1 MFKAL
6 FFDMDGTITCPHIDW
21 KELRD
26 RIDIPEGAQII
37 AYIDS
42 LPMHERKWA
51 HAILE
56 TAEQEAARHA
66 SLNPGAA
73 ELFENLRPRSLKL
86 ALITNNNRRAMNA
99 VVEKFNLHFDL
110 LLSREDA
117 LLKPAPDLILLALEK
132 LGLAPR
138 EACFIGD
145 HLYDRMASQEAGVA
159 FIHLSHDP
167 LEPVNGPTIH
177 SLSELLPHLGL

>member
-6 FFDMDGTITCPHIDW
+6 FFDMDGTITFPNIDW
-21 KELRD
+21 KDLRD
-26 RIDIPEGAQII
+26 RIDIPEGAHII
-37 AYIDS
+37 GHIDS
-42 LPMHERKWA
+42 LPGPERDRA
-51 HAILE
+51 HATLE
-56 TAEQEAARHA
+56 AGEQEAARQA
-66 SLNPGAA
+66 ILNPGAA
-73 ELFENLRPRSLKL
+73 ELFENLRRRPLKL
-86 ALITNNNRRAMNA
+86 ALITNNNRRAMNT

-117 LLKPAPDLILLALEK
+117 LLKPAPDLILLALER
-132 LGLAPR
+132 LGLAPG

-145 HLYDRMASQEAGVA
+145 SLYDRTASREAGVA

-167 LEPVNGPTIH
+167 LEPANGPTIH

>member
-42 LPMHERKWA
+42 LPMHERKRA

-56 TAEQEAARHA
+56 TTEQEAARHA

-86 ALITNNNRRAMNA
+86 ALITNNNRRAMNT
-99 VVEKFNLHFDL
+99 VVEKFKLHFDL

-138 EACFIGD
+138 EVCFIGD

>member
-86 ALITNNNRRAMNA
+86 ALITNNNRRAMNT
-99 VVEKFNLHFDL
+99 VVEKFKLHFDL

-145 HLYDRMASQEAGVA
+145 HLYDRMASQEAGIA